1 MRVLAITAYCSVS
14 ALLLLA
20 PAAPAEP
27 LKLDA
32 PPAISPRPTPVLPRP
47 DSAVQQIPTPDGP
60 VFVPGL
66 SRATRSGRMGL
77 AAWSAPGRAVGQRG
91 PGDPDQ
97 VGWVGAGFA
106 VEWGGSPVT
115 RPVN

>member
-1 MRVLAITAYCSVS
+1 MRALVIAASCSA
-14 ALLLLA
+14 ALLSLV
-20 PAAPAEP
+20 PAAMAQPF
-27 LKLDA
+27 KLDA
-32 PPAISPRPTPVLPRP
+32 PPPVSPRPTPVLPP
-47 DSAVQQIPTPDGP
+47 AEGGVQQVPTPDGP

-66 SRATRSGRMGL
+66 SRRTRTGRMGV

-106 VEWGGSPVT
+106 VEWGGSPRHA
-115 RPVN
+115 RPN